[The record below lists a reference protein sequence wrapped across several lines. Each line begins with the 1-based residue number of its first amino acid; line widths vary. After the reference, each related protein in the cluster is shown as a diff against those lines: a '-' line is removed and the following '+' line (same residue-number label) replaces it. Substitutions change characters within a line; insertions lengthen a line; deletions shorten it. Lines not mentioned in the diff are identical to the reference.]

1 MERQYGAGSILKVID
16 YYAFPR
22 TGSHFLGACISGLFD
37 HVTILPE
44 EIRTDAEAVS
54 RRDELSELALYALEL
69 REPGVPYQPVWFDVL
84 RHGPHAVPAAG
95 PHPVLI
101 LIRHPLAAA
110 YSAWRSRARLGW
122 AVATAPEL
130 AAHLENYERF
140 YDAALSLVE
149 QHAGRVRMI
158 RYEDVV
164 ESAGPLE
171 ELVRFVGVRPK
182 LSPAFVH
189 WVTRFENFVKPG
201 ERTFYRAGDDRAWS
215 RDAQFLGLLA
225 GVPAGDFSRFG
236 YPVAPADL
244 RV

>member
-16 YYAFPR
+16 YFAFPR

-44 EIRTDAEAVS
+44 EIRKDPEAIS

-84 RHGPHAVPAAG
+84 RHGPHGEPAAG

-122 AVATAPEL
+122 AVDTMPEL
-130 AAHLENYERF
+130 AAHLDRYERF
-140 YDAALSLVE
+140 YDAAIALAREL
-149 QHAGRVRMI
+149 GDRVLTI
-158 RYEDVV
+158 RYENLVKNQR
-164 ESAGPLE
+164 PLE

-189 WVTRFENFVKPG
+189 WVTRFEHFVKPT
-201 ERTFYRAGDDRAWS
+201 ERTFYRAGDDSAWS
-215 RDAQFLGLLA
+215 SDPEFLRLA
-225 GVPAGDFSRFG
+225 EAVARRDFSRFG
-236 YPVAPADL
+236 YGTATTNTVT
-244 RV
+244 